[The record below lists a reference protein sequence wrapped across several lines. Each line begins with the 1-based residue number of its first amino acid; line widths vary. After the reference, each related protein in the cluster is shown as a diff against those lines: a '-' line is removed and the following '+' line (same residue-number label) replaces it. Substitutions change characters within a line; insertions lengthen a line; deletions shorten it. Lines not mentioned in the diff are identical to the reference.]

1 MPAHGKHRRPRRR
14 PVSRGLAFAGT
25 GGVALALPL
34 VVPAAA
40 GAAPAAQTAAP
51 AAAVPSTALS
61 GAVRASAVTAGAV
74 TAGAVSAVPAAPAAA
89 PRSYTVV
96 KGDSLSL
103 IAHRKGIQG
112 GWKSLYRAN
121 EKAVGDN
128 PSLIHPG
135 LELTIRRDSAKAAPA
150 PANTARKAAAEP
162 ASTGAGGSAERA
174 SRSVTRTATPAV
186 RAAAAEAA
194 SHTASQAVPAA
205 ATRYTDDLDGWIRE
219 SLDIM
224 GRYGIPGSYDGIRRN
239 VLRESSGNP
248 RAINLWDS
256 NAVKGTPSKGLLQ
269 VIDPT
274 FAAYHV
280 PGTAADPFDPVAN
293 ITAACNY
300 AADRYGSIDNVDGA
314 Y

>member
-14 PVSRGLAFAGT
+14 PVTRGLAFAGT

-40 GAAPAAQTAAP
+40 GAEPLAQSAAPTAAATARTVAVAAP
-51 AAAVPSTALS
+51 AK
-61 GAVRASAVTAGAV
+61 
-74 TAGAVSAVPAAPAAA
+74 APATRA
-89 PRSYTVV
+89 YTVM

-112 GWKSLYRAN
+112 GWKSLYQAN
-121 EKAVGDN
+121 REAVGDN

-135 LELTIRRDSAKAAPA
+135 LELTIRRDSAKPAAKPLPKAPA
-150 PANTARKAAAEP
+150 KTASKTATKTAGKPAAKPAAS
-162 ASTGAGGSAERA
+162 ASAGSAERA
-174 SRSVTRTATPAV
+174 SRSAA
-186 RAAAAEAA
+186 RAAAPAV
-194 SHTASQAVPAA
+194 QARPAA
-205 ATRYTDDLDGWIRE
+205 AKAAPAAAAQYADNLDGWIRE
-219 SLDIM
+219 SLDVM
-224 GRYGIPGSYDGIRRN
+224 ARYGIPGSYDGILRN
-239 VLRESSGNP
+239 VMRESSGNP
-248 RAINLWDS
+248 RAVNLWDS
-256 NAVKGTPSKGLLQ
+256 NAAKGTPSKGLLQ

-280 PGTAADPFDPVAN
+280 PGTSLDPYDPVAN

-300 AADRYGSIDNVDGA
+300 AADRYGSIDNVYGA

>member
-40 GAAPAAQTAAP
+40 GAAPLPESAAP
-51 AAAVPSTALS
+51 AAAVSAPTVRTA
-61 GAVRASAVTAGAV
+61 AVTQA
-74 TAGAVSAVPAAPAAA
+74 PAAPAATRA
-89 PRSYTVV
+89 YTVV

-112 GWKSLYRAN
+112 GWKSLYQAN
-121 EKAVGDN
+121 KTAVGDN

-135 LELTIRRDSAKAAPA
+135 LELTIRRDSSKAAPA
-150 PANTARKAAAEP
+150 PEKTVRKSAAKP
-162 ASTGAGGSAERA
+162 ASTGSAERA
-174 SRSVTRTATPAV
+174 SRSAARTATPAV
-186 RAAAAEAA
+186 QTQAPTQAKPVAVQAAA
-194 SHTASQAVPAA
+194 PAA
-205 ATRYTDDLDGWIRE
+205 VQYGDNLDGWIRE
-219 SLDIM
+219 SLDVM
-224 GRYGIPGSYDGIRRN
+224 ARYGIPGSYDGILRN
-239 VLRESSGNP
+239 VMRESSGNP
-248 RAINLWDS
+248 RAVNLWDS

-274 FAAYHV
+274 FSAYHV
-280 PGTAADPFDPVAN
+280 PGTSLDPYDPVAN

-300 AADRYGSIDNVDGA
+300 AADRYGSIDNVNGA

>member
-40 GAAPAAQTAAP
+40 GAAPLPESAAPAAVAAPAAP
-51 AAAVPSTALS
+51 AAAVTKA
-61 GAVRASAVTAGAV
+61 
-74 TAGAVSAVPAAPAAA
+74 PAAPAATRA
-89 PRSYTVV
+89 YTVV

-112 GWKSLYRAN
+112 GWKSLYQAN
-121 EKAVGDN
+121 RKTVGDN

-150 PANTARKAAAEP
+150 PERAARKSAAKP
-162 ASTGAGGSAERA
+162 ASTGSAERA
-174 SRSVTRTATPAV
+174 SRSSARAATPAV
-186 RAAAAEAA
+186 QTRAQAQTRPAAVQAAA
-194 SHTASQAVPAA
+194 PAA
-205 ATRYTDDLDGWIRE
+205 APQYADNLDGWIRE
-219 SLDIM
+219 SLDVM
-224 GRYGIPGSYDGIRRN
+224 ARYGIPGSYDGILRN
-239 VLRESSGNP
+239 VMRESSGNP
-248 RAINLWDS
+248 RAVNLWDS
-256 NAVKGTPSKGLLQ
+256 NAAKGTPSKGLLQ

-274 FAAYHV
+274 FSAYHV
-280 PGTAADPFDPVAN
+280 PGTSLDPYDPVAN

-300 AADRYGSIDNVDGA
+300 AADRYGSIDNVNGA